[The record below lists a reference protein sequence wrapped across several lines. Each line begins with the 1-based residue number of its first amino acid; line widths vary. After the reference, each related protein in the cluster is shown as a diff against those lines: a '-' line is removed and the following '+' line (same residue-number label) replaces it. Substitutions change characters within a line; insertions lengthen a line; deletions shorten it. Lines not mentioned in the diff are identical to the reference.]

1 MSFGATFTIP
11 EHTKRQLQ
19 DGFEAAIQ
27 QSEAKFASATNVDP
41 AWTAKQYVKRMR
53 DTIGWRVNNTR
64 FGTTN
69 AQEFEA
75 GFRSGFWNLLE
86 ATPIKFDRADQ
97 KLLDSIPLPTGPVIE
112 DMRMGLNR
120 LRDDLFIAAAT
131 ADSLGGAEPYITPTV
146 FPTANVIDV
155 NYVRPG
161 AALGANSGL
170 TVWKVLEARRRFKA
184 AYVDFDREEMILA
197 MSSIEEMQLLL
208 SAEAAP
214 NDAWAKV
221 TLKWFEE
228 RLGGNKEAK
237 LMGFRVIESERLA
250 EDADTGVR
258 TCVAFAKRA
267 FCACPINGIETKID
281 VLPTQRHAIQ
291 VAAYAQW
298 GCFRVFD
305 EMVLK
310 LPCDP
315 SP

>member
-1 MSFGATFTIP
+1 MSFGTTFTIP
-11 EHTKRQLQ
+11 EHTRRQLQ

-27 QSEAKFASATNVDP
+27 QEEAKFAQVTNVDP

-53 DTIGWRVNNTR
+53 DTNEWRVNNTR
-64 FGTTN
+64 FGVTN
-69 AQEFEA
+69 AEEFEA

-86 ATPIKFDRADQ
+86 ATPKKFDRADQ
-97 KLLDSIPLPTGPVIE
+97 KLLDTIPLPTGPVID
-112 DMRMGLNR
+112 DMRMGLSR
-120 LRDDLFIAAAT
+120 IKDDLFIAAAT
-131 ADSLGGAEPYITPTV
+131 ADSLGGAEPYITPTA
-146 FPTANVIDV
+146 FPVGNVIAV

-161 AALGANSGL
+161 VALGANSGL
-170 TVWKVLEARRRFKA
+170 TPWKILAARQFFKA
-184 AYVDFDREEMILA
+184 QHIDFDREEMVLA
-197 MSSIEEMQLLL
+197 ISSEEEMQLML
-208 SAEAAP
+208 SAEAAS

-221 TLKWFEE
+221 TLEWFKM

-237 LMGFRVIESERLA
+237 LMGFRVVESERLA
-250 EDADTGVR
+250 VDSGTGVR

-267 FCACPINGIETKID
+267 FCSSPITGIETHID
-281 VLPTQRHAIQ
+281 VLPTKRHAIQ